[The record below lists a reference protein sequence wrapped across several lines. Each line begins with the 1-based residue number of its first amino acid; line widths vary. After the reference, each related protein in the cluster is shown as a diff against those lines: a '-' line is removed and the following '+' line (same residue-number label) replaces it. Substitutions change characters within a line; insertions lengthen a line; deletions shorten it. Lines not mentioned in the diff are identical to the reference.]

1 MESTNSPVAAP
12 RFLIR
17 HDKDGDH
24 FVDLQRGQ
32 GEGIVYGL
40 VQAEQD
46 RIRRDHRT
54 AQERRRTRQRAR
66 QRYEDLTELL
76 GGMALHP
83 CDPDQ
88 AADLLRR
95 TRAASHDIEGLVTS
109 ARSLALD
116 LTVVVVAGVEALA
129 APPVIGTRPSRSRP

>member
-54 AQERRRTRQRAR
+54 AQERCRTR

-109 ARSLALD
+109 ARSLALALD

-129 APPVIGTRPSRSRP
+129 APPVIGTRPPRSRP